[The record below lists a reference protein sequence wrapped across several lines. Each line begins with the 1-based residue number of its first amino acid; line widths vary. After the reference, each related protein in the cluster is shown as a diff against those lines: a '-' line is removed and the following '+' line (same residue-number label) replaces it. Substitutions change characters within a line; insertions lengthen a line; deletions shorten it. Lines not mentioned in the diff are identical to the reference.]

1 MVSFLYSYAFK
12 DLFRQ
17 KTRTLLGILGIAV
30 SLFLLTSVSF
40 ITDSVSYGFID
51 FLTADCGDQDLRLT
65 VRHYSGEEE
74 NRSNYFD
81 YPSIESEIRGEFEEI
96 EHFLPRTTLWGRTNG
111 SISSNTPR
119 ISDSMLG

>member
-1 MVSFLYSYAFK
+1 MVSFLYTYAFK

-17 KTRTLLGILGIAV
+17 KTRTLLGVFGIAI

-51 FLTADCGDQDLRLT
+51 FLTADSGNQDLRLT

-81 YPSIESEIRGEFEEI
+81 YQNMQSVIQEEFVEFENY
-96 EHFLPRTTLWGRTNG
+96 LPRTTMWGYTNG
-111 SISSNTPR
+111 SISSV
-119 ISDSMLG
+119 